1 MNRQEV
7 LWESPGIFM
16 QEGQTATL
24 KESILDQK
32 FGIILV
38 FFPYS
43 DGQGKDYIWESHFV
57 PKKMVELHSGKGF
70 NFPLYADGNGAV
82 LAEKYLYITDTK
94 ITGNASN
101 STNANNK
108 KWVLRY
114 VIGV

>member
-1 MNRQEV
+1 MGKSRNLHAGGANCYLKRVYPRSEV
-7 LWESPGIFM
+7 WDYSC
-16 QEGQTATL
+16 
-24 KESILDQK
+24 
-32 FGIILV
+32 